1 MRLIIKLIKFLE
13 DLTLL
18 TLRIF
23 PAETAKNVTLRLLK
37 LIYSLNLISLFA
49 SGNIKK
55 SKINIKNLSLKNR
68 IGIAGGLDK
77 NAEYFHIFSSLGFGF
92 VEVGTVTLEPQTG
105 NPKPRIFRFTKDKT
119 LVNSLGF
126 NNVGSVQ
133 VLNNIKK
140 YKPKFDGVLGISIG
154 KSKNTKTKNAWQ
166 DYLHLMDY
174 FYFEADYLAINIS
187 SPNTENLRELSSQE
201 NLEFLLEKISQK
213 KVQLIDMY
221 KKDTP
226 IFVKL
231 SPDETDENLKNL
243 IEVSEKNS
251 IDGFIC
257 CNTTTDHI
265 YPIVGG
271 MSGAML
277 SKKAGNM
284 QKKVAKLKQEK
295 SILIASGGVMNAR
308 DVKERLM
315 NSADLVQLYTGYIY
329 QGNSL
334 LKKALK
340 ISSS

>member
-1 MRLIIKLIKFLE
+1 MTKFLE

-18 TLRIF
+18 TLRFF
-23 PAETAKNVTLRLLK
+23 PAEAAKNITLRFLK
-37 LIYSLNLISLFA
+37 LIYSLNLISIFA
-49 SGNIKK
+49 SKNIEK
-55 SKINIKNLSLKNR
+55 SKIIIKNLSFKNR

-105 NPKPRIFRFTKDKT
+105 NPKPRIFRFAKDKT
-119 LVNSLGF
+119 LLNSLGF

-133 VLNNIKK
+133 VLRNIKK
-140 YKPKFDGVLGISIG
+140 YKPKFDGILGISIG

-174 FYFEADYLAINIS
+174 FYLEADYLAINIS
-187 SPNTENLRELSSQE
+187 SPNTQNLRELSNNE
-201 NLEFLLEKISQK
+201 NLEFLMDKISQK
-213 KVQLIDMY
+213 KAQLIEMH
-221 KKDTP
+221 KKNTP

-231 SPDETDENLKNL
+231 SPDETYENLKNL
-243 IEVSEKNS
+243 IEVSEKNC

-257 CNTTTDHI
+257 CNTTTEHT
-265 YPIVGG
+265 YPYSGG
-271 MSGAML
+271 MSGALL
-277 SKKAGNM
+277 SKKAENM
-284 QKKVAKLKQEK
+284 QKKVAELKQEK
-295 SILIASGGVMNAR
+295 SILIASGGVMNAS
-308 DVKERLM
+308 DVKERLI

>member
-1 MRLIIKLIKFLE
+1 LIKLLE
-13 DLTLL
+13 DLTLFI
-18 TLRIF
+18 LRIF
-23 PAETAKNVTLRLLK
+23 PAEAAKNITLKLLK

-49 SGNIKK
+49 STNIEK
-55 SKINIKNLSLKNR
+55 SKVTIKNLSFKNR

-92 VEVGTVTLEPQTG
+92 VEVGTVTLEPQAG
-105 NPKPRIFRFTKDKT
+105 NPKPRIFRFIKDKT

-126 NNVGSVQ
+126 NNIGSVQ
-133 VLNNIKK
+133 VLKNIKK
-140 YKPKFDGVLGISIG
+140 YKPKFNGILGISIG

-174 FYFEADYLAINIS
+174 FYLEADYLAINIS
-187 SPNTENLRELSSQE
+187 SPNTENLRELSAHE

-221 KKDTP
+221 KKNTP

-243 IEVSEKNS
+243 IEVSEKNN

-257 CNTTTDHI
+257 CNTTIEHS
-265 YPIVGG
+265 YPNSGG

-277 SKKAGNM
+277 SRKAEII
-284 QKKVAKLKQEK
+284 QKKVAQLKQKK
-295 SILIASGGVMNAR
+295 SILIASGGIMNPS
-308 DVKERLM
+308 DVKERLI

-334 LKKALK
+334 LKMALK
-340 ISSS
+340 NSSS

>member
-1 MRLIIKLIKFLE
+1 
-13 DLTLL
+13 
-18 TLRIF
+18 
-23 PAETAKNVTLRLLK
+23 
-37 LIYSLNLISLFA
+37 
-49 SGNIKK
+49 
-55 SKINIKNLSLKNR
+55 
-68 IGIAGGLDK
+68 
-77 NAEYFHIFSSLGFGF
+77 
-92 VEVGTVTLEPQTG
+92 
-105 NPKPRIFRFTKDKT
+105 
-119 LVNSLGF
+119 
-126 NNVGSVQ
+126 
-133 VLNNIKK
+133 
-140 YKPKFDGVLGISIG
+140 
-154 KSKNTKTKNAWQ
+154 
-166 DYLHLMDY
+166 
-174 FYFEADYLAINIS
+174 EADYLAINIS

-221 KKDTP
+221 KKNTP

-231 SPDETDENLKNL
+231 SPDETEENLKNL

-265 YPIVGG
+265 YPIAGG

-308 DVKERLM
+308 DVKERLI

-334 LKKALK
+334 LKKALQ

>member
-1 MRLIIKLIKFLE
+1 MIKFLE
-13 DLTLL
+13 ELALII
-18 TLRIF
+18 LRFF
-23 PAETAKNVTLRLLK
+23 PAEAAKKITLILLK
-37 LIYSLNLISLFA
+37 LVYGMNLIGFFA
-49 SGNIKK
+49 SSNFQK
-55 SKINIKNLSLKNR
+55 SKINIKNLSFKNR

-77 NAEYFHIFSSLGFGF
+77 NAEYFHIFNSLGFGF
-92 VEVGTVTLEPQTG
+92 VEVGTVTLEPQKG
-105 NPKPRIFRFTKDKT
+105 NPKPRIFRFSKDKT

-126 NNVGSVQ
+126 NNAGSVQ
-133 VLNNIKK
+133 VLKNIKK
-140 YKPKFDGVLGISIG
+140 YKPNFDGVLGISIG

-174 FYFEADYLAINIS
+174 FYLEADYLAINIS

-201 NLEFLLEKISQK
+201 NFEFLLKKISQK
-213 KVQLIDMY
+213 KVQLVNMH
-221 KKDTP
+221 KKNTP

-265 YPIVGG
+265 YPIAGG

-284 QKKVAKLKQEK
+284 QKKVAEFKQEK
-295 SILIASGGVMNAR
+295 SILIASGGVMNAS
-308 DVKERLM
+308 DVKQRLI

>member
-1 MRLIIKLIKFLE
+1 MIKFLE
-13 DLTLL
+13 ELVLII
-18 TLRIF
+18 LRFF
-23 PAETAKNVTLRLLK
+23 PAEAAKKITLILLK
-37 LIYSLNLISLFA
+37 LVYGMNLIGFFA
-49 SGNIKK
+49 SSNFQK
-55 SKINIKNLSLKNR
+55 SKINIKNLSFKNR

-77 NAEYFHIFSSLGFGF
+77 NAEYFHIFNSLGFGF
-92 VEVGTVTLEPQTG
+92 VEVGTVTLEPQKG
-105 NPKPRIFRFTKDKT
+105 NPKPRIFRFSKDKT

-126 NNVGSVQ
+126 NNAGSVQ
-133 VLNNIKK
+133 VLKNIKK

-174 FYFEADYLAINIS
+174 FYLEADYLAINIS

-201 NLEFLLEKISQK
+201 NFEFLLKKISQK
-213 KVQLIDMY
+213 KVQLVNMH
-221 KKDTP
+221 KKNTP

-265 YPIVGG
+265 YPIAGG

-284 QKKVAKLKQEK
+284 QKKVAEFKQEK
-295 SILIASGGVMNAR
+295 SILIASGGVMNDN
-308 DVKERLM
+308 DVKERLI

-334 LKKALK
+334 LKKALQ

>member
-1 MRLIIKLIKFLE
+1 
-13 DLTLL
+13 
-18 TLRIF
+18 
-23 PAETAKNVTLRLLK
+23 
-37 LIYSLNLISLFA
+37 
-49 SGNIKK
+49 
-55 SKINIKNLSLKNR
+55 
-68 IGIAGGLDK
+68 
-77 NAEYFHIFSSLGFGF
+77 
-92 VEVGTVTLEPQTG
+92 LEPQTG
-105 NPKPRIFRFTKDKT
+105 NPKPRIFRFSKDKT

-126 NNVGSVQ
+126 NNIGSVQ
-133 VLNNIKK
+133 VLKNIKK
-140 YKPKFDGVLGISIG
+140 YKPKFDGILGISIG

-174 FYFEADYLAINIS
+174 FYLEADYLAINIS
-187 SPNTENLRELSSQE
+187 SPNTENLRELSAHE
-201 NLEFLLEKISQK
+201 NLEFLMKKISQK
-213 KVQLIDMY
+213 KVQLIDLHN
-221 KKDTP
+221 KNTP

-231 SPDETDENLKNL
+231 SPDETNENLKNL

-257 CNTTTDHI
+257 CNTTTEHA
-265 YPIVGG
+265 YPNSGG

-277 SKKAGNM
+277 SKKAEDI

-295 SILIASGGVMNAR
+295 SILIASGGVMNAS
-308 DVKERLM
+308 DVRERLV